1 MRKKLIL
8 IFLSILTLTSCASSG
23 SSAIQNVNADE
34 FFKYVSSSNVTI
46 IDVRT
51 AEEFNQGHVRGAVN
65 LSVES
70 GQFEAELNSLDKSA
84 QYALY
89 CRSGRRATIAAEKM
103 ADAGFTTIVNLSS
116 GGFVELANRGAPTE

>member
-8 IFLSILTLTSCASSG
+8 IFLSILTLTSCTSSG

-34 FFKYVSSSNVTI
+34 FLKYVSSSNVTI

-51 AEEFNQGHVRGAVN
+51 EEEFNQGHVRGAVN

-70 GQFEAELNSLDKSA
+70 GQFEAELSSLDKSA

-103 ADAGFTTIVNLSS
+103 ADAGFTYIVNLSS

>member
-1 MRKKLIL
+1 MKKKIIAIL
-8 IFLSILTLTSCASSG
+8 MTLVALTSCTSNG

-34 FFKYVSSSNVTI
+34 FLSTISSPNLTI

-51 AEEFNQGHVRGAVN
+51 AEEFNQGHIKGAVN

-70 GQFEAELNSLDKSA
+70 GQFEAELSRLDKSA

-89 CRSGRRATIAAEKM
+89 CRSGRRATIAAKKM
-103 ADAGFTTIVNLSS
+103 ADAGFTSIVNLSS
-116 GGFVELANRGAPTE
+116 GGFVDLANIGAPTE

>member
-1 MRKKLIL
+1 MRKKLIS

-23 SSAIQNVNADE
+23 SSAIQNVNAEE
-34 FFKYVSSSNVTI
+34 FLSTISSANVNI

-51 AEEFNQGHVRGAVN
+51 AEEFNSGHVKGAVN

-70 GQFEAELNSLDKSA
+70 GQFDAALSDLDKSA

-103 ADAGFTTIVNLSS
+103 ADAGFTSIVNLSS

>member
-1 MRKKLIL
+1 MRKKLIS

-23 SSAIQNVNADE
+23 SSAIQNVNAEE
-34 FFKYVSSSNVTI
+34 FLSTISSANVNI

-51 AEEFNQGHVRGAVN
+51 AEEFNSGHVKGAVN

-70 GQFEAELNSLDKSA
+70 GQFDAALSDLDKSA

-103 ADAGFTTIVNLSS
+103 ADAGFTSIVNLSS
-116 GGFVELANRGAPTE
+116 GGFAELANRGAPTE